1 MNNEPIQ
8 TAITF
13 TNVKKYFPE
22 KDEVHSVL
30 KGVSGKINQ
39 GTFIMIVGPSGSGKS
54 TLLSMCNLLTTP
66 DEGEI
71 NVLGKEIRKWDVAEL
86 RKKVGIAFQSA
97 PILDGTVRDN
107 MLLVQNLHNKQCY
120 SPEQLCSLTGLSSD
134 LLERDAKDLSGGQKQ
149 RLSLART
156 LSNAS
161 DILLLDEITSAL
173 DIAAAHEIEEL
184 IVQLNKEQNKTIIW
198 VTHNL
203 DQAKRLADEVWLLMD
218 GKLIESADS
227 SSFFNTPKHPET
239 RAFLQ
244 GALL

>member
-1 MNNEPIQ
+1 MNNEHIQ
-8 TAITF
+8 TAIAF
-13 TNVKKYFPE
+13 TEVKKNYLE
-22 KDEVHSVL
+22 NDEVYSVL
-30 KGVSGKINQ
+30 NGVSGKVKQ
-39 GTFIMIVGPSGSGKS
+39 GSFVMIVGPSGSGKS
-54 TLLSMCNLLTTP
+54 TLLSMCNLLHTP

-71 NVLGKEIRKWDVAEL
+71 YVFGKEIRKWDVTEL

-107 MLLVQNLHNKQCY
+107 MLIVQKLHNKQHL
-120 SPEQLCSLTGLSSD
+120 SPEQLCSLTGLPHN
-134 LLERDAKDLSGGQKQ
+134 LLDRDAKDLSGGQKQ

-156 LSNAS
+156 LSNPS

-203 DQAKRLADEVWLLMD
+203 DQAKRLADEVWLMID
-218 GKLIESADS
+218 GKLIESADPTL
-227 SSFFNTPKHPET
+227 FFTNPKHPET
-239 RAFLQ
+239 QAFLQ
-244 GALL
+244 GASL